1 MSDLTTTCEECGS
14 EFDPRDNAASAE
26 AITLAGTAVG
36 ALGGGKVGIAL
47 GPHGAIAGTIPGA
60 IVGGIGGHL
69 IDRSWVTCP
78 ECKKTKLL

>member
-1 MSDLTTTCEECGS
+1 MISDARVLRAG
-14 EFDPRDNAASAE
+14 FVPREVEHRDAE

-78 ECKKTKLL
+78 ECKKTKML